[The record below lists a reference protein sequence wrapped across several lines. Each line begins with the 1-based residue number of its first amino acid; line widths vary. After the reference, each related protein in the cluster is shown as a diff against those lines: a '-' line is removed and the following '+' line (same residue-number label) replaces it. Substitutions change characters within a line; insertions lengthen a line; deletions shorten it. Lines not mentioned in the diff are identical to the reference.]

1 VSDPA
6 DADSSSLAET
16 GIVGCG
22 LLSRESLELAAIA
35 RIDREIEIDERTS
48 THLVLCPR
56 CLEAVAALEK
66 EHSLLT
72 ELAHA
77 ARPEPVRGA
86 GGDASV
92 PATAEEIP
100 GYRLTREIHRGG
112 QGAVYLAE
120 QLATRRTCA
129 VKMLL
134 GGRFAGGVQRMRFE
148 REVEVVAAL
157 RHPAIVTLYESGL
170 SRTGEPWFA
179 MEFVEGERLDEFV
192 RRTKRSPRDIAA
204 IMQRVADAIAYAH
217 RRGVIHRDLKP
228 GNILIDSDGAPRILD
243 FGLARS
249 SSGEAND
256 PRSGSTL
263 AGEFVGTFAYAAP
276 EQLAGDPS
284 LVDSRCDLYA
294 LGVVFYEL
302 LAGRRPFEG
311 ARSIADLVGLKSA
324 GATRRPSAIGRDLG
338 WPIDTDLDVI
348 ALRLLSPDPARRYE
362 SAAALSEDLAR
373 YLDGRPILARE
384 DSVAYVLTKTVKRHK
399 FASSAAAVF
408 ALTVVAAGV
417 ALFVAYSSAE
427 EQRRVADRERIRAEA
442 ERERSERAYMRFR
455 SALESA
461 NPEEGPALS
470 TMNVRDFLE
479 VVEER
484 VRREM
489 EDEPVALAQ
498 MLETLG
504 MIQLGFDEPDRSRD
518 AIQTA
523 HRLIVAAHEEGR
535 VGDEE
540 RAIAD
545 IALAKQ
551 CFADGELDRAETEY
565 REAIALLER
574 SSDANPVLSVDTMR
588 HLATVL
594 RRRGLIVEA
603 GEVLERACLRAAA
616 LPGSNDAFIVR
627 AGILNGRGVL
637 AAEQQDHA
645 RAIDAFREALEVLS
659 MFVPE
664 NDYRRGR
671 TLSSLAASELKLGLL
686 MQAEQDAVEAVRI
699 LTERKGPDALWT
711 REAIALLDAIRAA
724 SPPKVGP
731 ES

>member
-1 VSDPA
+1 MPEPA
-6 DADSSSLAET
+6 DDGDASMDKSGA
-16 GIVGCG
+16 IGCG
-22 LLSRESLELAAIA
+22 RLSRESLELAAIA
-35 RIDREIEIDERTS
+35 RIDREIAADERTS
-48 THLVLCPR
+48 THLVICPR
-56 CLEAVAALEK
+56 CLEAVNALEK

-72 ELAHA
+72 ELAQA
-77 ARPEPVRGA
+77 VRPEPARDAGA
-86 GGDASV
+86 DAG
-92 PATAEEIP
+92 AAAAAEEIP
-100 GYRLTREIHRGG
+100 GYRLKRELHRGG

-120 QLATRRTCA
+120 QMATRRTCA

-134 GGRFAGGVQRMRFE
+134 GGRFASQAQRMRFE

-179 MEFVEGERLDEFV
+179 MEFVEGERLDDFV
-192 RRTKRSPRDIAA
+192 RRKGLDPRAIAA
-204 IMQRVADAIAYAH
+204 VMQRIAEAIAYAH

-249 SSGEAND
+249 SSGADAND

-276 EQLAGDPS
+276 EQLAGDPT

-302 LAGRRPFEG
+302 LAGQRPFEG
-311 ARSIADLVGLKSA
+311 AKSIAELVSQKTA
-324 GATRRPSAIGRDLG
+324 GATRRPSAIARAPGRS
-338 WPIDTDLDVI
+338 IESDLDVI
-348 ALRLLSPDPARRYE
+348 VLRLLAPDPARRYE
-362 SAAALSEDLAR
+362 TAAALSEDLAR

-384 DSVAYVLTKTVKRHK
+384 DSVAYVVTKTVKRHK
-399 FASSAAAVF
+399 LASATVGLF
-408 ALTVVAAGV
+408 ALTVVGAAI
-417 ALFVAYSSAE
+417 ALFIAYSNAE
-427 EQRRVADRERIRAEA
+427 EQRHLADIERIRAEA
-442 ERERSERAYMRFR
+442 ERERSERAYLRFR

-479 VVEER
+479 VVEDR

-498 MLETLG
+498 MLQTLG
-504 MIQLGFDEPDRSRD
+504 MIQLGFEEPERSRD
-518 AIQTA
+518 AIRTA
-523 HRLIVAAHEEGR
+523 HELISAAHAEGR
-535 VGDEE
+535 VSDEE
-540 RAIAD
+540 RAIAA
-545 IALAKQ
+545 IGLAKQ
-551 CFADGELDRAETEY
+551 YFADGDLSRSEAEY
-565 REAIALLER
+565 RQALALLEKA
-574 SSDANPVLSVDTMR
+574 SDVDAVLPVDTMR

-594 RRRGLIVEA
+594 RRRGKIAEA
-603 GEVLERACLRAAA
+603 SDLLEKARARAAT
-616 LPGSNDAFIVR
+616 LPSSNDAYIVR

-637 AAEQQDHA
+637 AAEQQDYP
-645 RAIDAFREALEVLS
+645 RAIEAFREALEVLS

-671 TLSSLAASELKLGLL
+671 TLSSLANAEFRLGLL
-686 MQAEQDAVEAVRI
+686 MQAERNAAEAVRI
-699 LTERKGPDALWT
+699 LTDRKGADADWT
-711 REAIALLDAIRAA
+711 REASSLLEAIRAA
-724 SPPKVGP
+724 MPPDVG
-731 ES
+731 